1 MSLSAIFKKIW
12 IQYFPLLIQNT
23 CYNSYKPSKYVEK
36 LYHTLPKLYKNVIAL
51 VLRKWPRCTL
61 FSRRVRKSFNGSNIN
76 NQSADI
82 GKPQSG
88 PCLALVHLFL
98 SSSSS
103 LSSTL
108 SLTFKL
114 WSSATSVFRTWP
126 PRVIFGTIL
135 LLFEIHALPK
145 AWAKDKMNQNLANR
159 GHKVYILLVP
169 NKYPPQK
176 VDLIW

>member
-1 MSLSAIFKKIW
+1 MFSSANK
-12 IQYFPLLIQNT
+12 NT

-36 LYHTLPKLYKNVIAL
+36 LYHTLPKLYKNVAAL
-51 VLRKWPRCTL
+51 VWRKWQRCTL

-98 SSSSS
+98 SSSYS
-103 LSSTL
+103 LSFL
-108 SLTFKL
+108 S
-114 WSSATSVFRTWP
+114 WSSATSVCRTWP
-126 PRVIFGTIL
+126 PKVIFVTIL

-145 AWAKDKMNQNLANR
+145 AWAKDTMNQNLAKSLFCWFLTNTHLKR
-159 GHKVYILLVP
+159 ST
-169 NKYPPQK
+169 
-176 VDLIW
+176 